1 MDIPNDLIYK
11 DVELVHE
18 FDTKTYLEGREV
30 IRFSFV
36 FNLSHSKA
44 KNKYEWDRKYELRMV
59 AGVHVYC
66 EGEFWARNAEVTVKL
81 SNDINC
87 DEESKKVYVGTL
99 KETFN
104 GQIPKKVCII
114 TNLDQEP
121 VAMGNIETNQFMYI
135 QGNPSLVTK
144 EDVIKGILSYI
155 RFE

>member
-11 DVELVHE
+11 EVELVHE
-18 FDTKTYLEGREV
+18 FDKETYEEGREV

-36 FNLSHSKA
+36 FSLSHSKP
-44 KNKYEWDRKYELRMV
+44 KTKWEWDEKYERRTV

-66 EGEFWARNAEVTVKL
+66 EGTYWARDAEVTVKL
-81 SNDINC
+81 STNINC
-87 DEESKKVYVGTL
+87 NKESKKVYVETL
-99 KETFN
+99 KEAFN

-135 QGNPSLVTK
+135 QGEPRLVSK

-155 RFE
+155 HF